1 MGQDKKQINTKQIP
15 KRLVLNLIIEFIIY
29 GGLVTLYFLVILR
42 YLNEPIKNLFDNN
55 LTVYAIVALILIGLQ
70 GVLLE
75 RLTFYILDWVGL
87 KRFE

>member
-1 MGQDKKQINTKQIP
+1 MGQDNRQINTKHIP
-15 KRLVLNLIIEFIIY
+15 KRLGLNLIIELIIY
-29 GGLVTLYFLVILR
+29 GGLVTLYFLVVLR

-55 LTVYAIVALILIGLQ
+55 LHFYAIVSLVLIVLQ

-75 RLTFYILDWVGL
+75 RLTFYILDWIGL

>member
-1 MGQDKKQINTKQIP
+1 MGQDNSQINTKHIP
-15 KRLVLNLIIEFIIY
+15 KRLVINLIIEFIIY

-55 LTVYAIVALILIGLQ
+55 LTVYAIVSLILIGLQ

-75 RLTFYILDWVGL
+75 RLTFYVLDWVGL

>member
-1 MGQDKKQINTKQIP
+1 MGKDNSQINTKHIP

-55 LTVYAIVALILIGLQ
+55 LTVYAIVSLILIGLQ

>member
-1 MGQDKKQINTKQIP
+1 MGQDNSQINTKHTP
-15 KRLVLNLIIEFIIY
+15 KRLVINLIIEFIIY

-55 LTVYAIVALILIGLQ
+55 LTVYAIVSLILIGLQ
-70 GVLLE
+70 GVALE

>member
-1 MGQDKKQINTKQIP
+1 MGQDNSQINTKHIP
-15 KRLVLNLIIEFIIY
+15 KRLVINLIIEFIIY

-55 LTVYAIVALILIGLQ
+55 LIVYAIVSLILIGLQ

-75 RLTFYILDWVGL
+75 RLTFYVLDWVGL

>member
-1 MGQDKKQINTKQIP
+1 MGQDNSQINTKHTP
-15 KRLVLNLIIEFIIY
+15 KRLVINLIIEFIIY

-55 LTVYAIVALILIGLQ
+55 LTVYAIVSLILIGFQ

-75 RLTFYILDWVGL
+75 RLTFYVLDWVGL
-87 KRFE
+87 KRFG

>member
-1 MGQDKKQINTKQIP
+1 MGQDNSQINNKHIP
-15 KRLVLNLIIEFIIY
+15 KRLVVNLIIEFIIY

-55 LTVYAIVALILIGLQ
+55 LTFYAIVSLILIGLQ

-75 RLTFYILDWVGL
+75 RVTFYILDWVGL

>member
-1 MGQDKKQINTKQIP
+1 MGQDNSQINTKHIP

-29 GGLVTLYFLVILR
+29 GGLVALYFLVILR

-55 LTVYAIVALILIGLQ
+55 LTVYAIVSLILIGLQ

-75 RLTFYILDWVGL
+75 RLTFYILDWIGL

>member
-1 MGQDKKQINTKQIP
+1 MGQDNSQKNPKHIP
-15 KRLVLNLIIEFIIY
+15 KRLVINLIIEFIIY

-55 LTVYAIVALILIGLQ
+55 LPVYAIVSLILIGLQ

-75 RLTFYILDWVGL
+75 RLTFYVLDWVGM

>member
-1 MGQDKKQINTKQIP
+1 MGQDNSQINNKHIP
-15 KRLVLNLIIEFIIY
+15 KRLVVNLIIEFIIY

-42 YLNEPIKNLFDNN
+42 YLNVPIKNLFDNN
-55 LTVYAIVALILIGLQ
+55 LPFYAIVSLVLIGLQ

-75 RLTFYILDWVGL
+75 RVTFYILDWVGL

>member
-1 MGQDKKQINTKQIP
+1 MGQDNSQINTKHTP

-55 LTVYAIVALILIGLQ
+55 LTVYAIVSLVLIGLQ

-75 RLTFYILDWVGL
+75 RLTFYILDWIGL

>member
-1 MGQDKKQINTKQIP
+1 MGQDNGQINPKHIP
-15 KRLVLNLIIEFIIY
+15 KRLVINLIIEFIIY

-55 LTVYAIVALILIGLQ
+55 LTVYAIVSLILIGLQ

-75 RLTFYILDWVGL
+75 RLTFYVLDWVGL

>member
-1 MGQDKKQINTKQIP
+1 MGQDNSQINPKHIP
-15 KRLVLNLIIEFIIY
+15 KRFIINLIIEFIIY
-29 GGLVTLYFLVILR
+29 GGLVALYFLVILR

-55 LTVYAIVALILIGLQ
+55 LTVYAIVSLILILLQ

-75 RLTFYILDWVGL
+75 RLTFYVLDWVGL

>member
-1 MGQDKKQINTKQIP
+1 MGQDNSQINTKHIP
-15 KRLVLNLIIEFIIY
+15 KRLVINLIIEFIIY

-55 LTVYAIVALILIGLQ
+55 LTVYAIVSLILIGLQ

-75 RLTFYILDWVGL
+75 RLTFYILDGVGL

>member
-1 MGQDKKQINTKQIP
+1 MGQDNRQINPKHSP
-15 KRLVLNLIIEFIIY
+15 KRLVINLIIEFIIY

-55 LTVYAIVALILIGLQ
+55 LTVYAIVSLILIGFQ

-75 RLTFYILDWVGL
+75 RLTFYVLDWVGL

>member
-1 MGQDKKQINTKQIP
+1 MGQDNSQINTKHIP
-15 KRLVLNLIIEFIIY
+15 KRLVINLIIEFIIY

-55 LTVYAIVALILIGLQ
+55 LTVYAIVSLILIGLQ

>member
-1 MGQDKKQINTKQIP
+1 MGQDNSQINTKHIP
-15 KRLVLNLIIEFIIY
+15 KRLVINLIIEFIIY

-42 YLNEPIKNLFDNN
+42 YLNEPIKNIFDNN
-55 LTVYAIVALILIGLQ
+55 LPVYAIVSLILIVLQ

-75 RLTFYILDWVGL
+75 RLTFYVLDWVGL

>member
-1 MGQDKKQINTKQIP
+1 MGQDKNQINPKQIP
-15 KRLVLNLIIEFIIY
+15 KRLVFNLIIEFIIY

-55 LTVYAIVALILIGLQ
+55 LTFYAIVSLILIVLQ
-70 GVLLE
+70 GVVLE